1 MKNRILLV
9 FLALVL
15 AVSMVTVG
23 ACAPEEA
30 PPAAPAAAPPAATA
44 TAPPA
49 AEPAVSP
56 APPAWEWPPML
67 TAVAPSIMVS
77 AFRNTL
83 AWTPLHEGDTGVK
96 WRPSAEASGGT
107 VARWLKA
114 GEIDFWITA
123 LTVPPLCLE
132 GNRGYNTREG
142 GPFPLRV
149 AWLSDFALGCKVVRG
164 DSDIKTVYDIK
175 PGAKYGVYA
184 GSPFHVLMYKAYC
197 AYLDMTEEELI
208 RVDFGDDKSACR
220 AVVDGKVDMASLT
233 TTSAIAYEI
242 AANPHGIRILEYP
255 EENIEGEKRHN
266 AVLPVGMFGTVDFGV
281 KEGQGVRAIINPW
294 SYNTLSDTDAEL
306 VYRLAKWLHQ
316 NFDAYKDLGESCPRI
331 SIENF
336 RDALDLT
343 PLPVHEGT
351 IRYLKEVGMW
361 TAADDARQKYN
372 VSLVTRYTEAY
383 ETAIAKA
390 DKEGISVNPKNKDWT
405 ELWSNY
411 KKEIGLPRFRILS
424 DEEITAELAKLK

>member
-30 PPAAPAAAPPAATA
+30 PPAAPAA
-44 TAPPA
+44 APPA

-96 WRPSAEASGGT
+96 WRASAESSGGT
-107 VARWLKA
+107 VTRWLKA

-123 LTVPPLCLE
+123 LSVPSNCLE
-132 GNRGYNTREG
+132 GSREYGTREG

-149 AWLSDFALGCKVVRG
+149 AWINDFGMGCKVVRG
-164 DSDIKTVYDIK
+164 DSDIKTIYDIK

-184 GSPFHVLMYKAYC
+184 GSPFHALLYRAYR

-208 RVDFGDDKSACR
+208 NVPFGDDKAACR
-220 AVVDGKVDMASLT
+220 AVVEGKVDMAST
-233 TTSAIAYEI
+233 MSTSAIAYEM
-242 AANPHGIRILEYP
+242 AASPHGIRFLEFP
-255 EENIEGEKRHN
+255 EENIEGEKRYR
-266 AVLPVGMFGTVDFGV
+266 AVLPCGMFGTVDFGV
-281 KEGQGVRAIINPW
+281 KEGQGVRAEINPW
-294 SYNTLSDTDAEL
+294 CYYTLSDTDAEL
-306 VYRLAKWLHQ
+306 VYRLAKWLHE
-316 NFDAYKDLGESCPRI
+316 NFDAYKDLNESCPQM

-336 RDALDLT
+336 RDALDLIH
-343 PLPVHEGT
+343 LPVHEGT
-351 IRYLKEVGMW
+351 IRYLKEIGMW

-383 ETAIAKA
+383 ETAIAMA

-424 DEEITAELAKLK
+424 DEEITAELTKLK